1 MNILKDREFD
11 PSGLAEV
18 LLNVGFSI
26 LGIFIAIVFI
36 CLCVYHPVMVGVS
49 FAGICVLALIYAGLK
64 TAFDLIFP
72 KKADLEKRRKAIS
85 DWLNDAKNAFEEE
98 DNEDEENE

>member
-26 LGIFIAIVFI
+26 LGIFIAIAFI
-36 CLCVYHPVMVGVS
+36 YIIQS
-49 FAGICVLALIYAGLK
+49 K
-64 TAFDLIFP
+64 
-72 KKADLEKRRKAIS
+72 
-85 DWLNDAKNAFEEE
+85 
-98 DNEDEENE
+98 